1 MAAKDPRKSVER
13 LVKEDIAAATRLARS
28 IEDPWRRTQ
37 ALAWV
42 ARFSEDQTLQLA
54 REAEKAAADCTDEY
68 QQTAALAWVVAAL
81 AECDLKNEAK
91 RVLHAAVE
99 QATHVTPA
107 ASRAEALVLLLQAGM
122 SLGTDC
128 VQPIADKL
136 GSCCGQDAHWRCRRA
151 AKHARQYLAGES
163 TPRPFFW

>member
-1 MAAKDPRKSVER
+1 M
-13 LVKEDIAAATRLARS
+13 
-28 IEDPWRRTQ
+28 
-37 ALAWV
+37 
-42 ARFSEDQTLQLA
+42 ARFSEHQTLQLA
-54 REAEKAAADCTDEY
+54 REAEKAAADCKDEY

-91 RVLHAAVE
+91 RVLHVAMD

-107 ASRAEALVLLLQAGM
+107 ASRAEALILLLQAGM

-136 GSCCGQDAHWRCRRA
+136 DSSCGQDVHWRCRRA
-151 AKHARQYLAGES
+151 IKHAQQFLAGEI